1 MPFLVPGSTGVREAY
16 IISWVSLVLTVIG
29 LIVGLVVSV
38 LTKSSATLGFAL
50 ENAVDGISS
59 VLVLWRFWGGGKG
72 QSEGALAM
80 REKRASV
87 GIAIVFVILA
97 ITVGTAGGQHLAS
110 HGELDHIHVLL
121 GLAVPSVLIFGALGV
136 VKVMLGNKTKS
147 PSLKKD
153 GACSLCGA
161 LLSLGVAVGAAL
173 HDIPS
178 MWWFDGAVA
187 LSVAIALG
195 VSGLYTLW
203 KNARQSNAW
212 WTVRFWL
219 KAQVASSRPPPEHAP
234 PIVEAAGPPV
244 MTSPDRV

>member
-80 REKRASV
+80 
-87 GIAIVFVILA
+87 GMVFVILA

-136 VKVMLGNKTKS
+136 VKVMRQQNQK
-147 PSLKKD
+147 
-153 GACSLCGA
+153 
-161 LLSLGVAVGAAL
+161 
-173 HDIPS
+173 
-178 MWWFDGAVA
+178 
-187 LSVAIALG
+187 SVAEKGRRVLFVRRAPL
-195 VSGLYTLW
+195 
-203 KNARQSNAW
+203 ARRRHW
-212 WTVRFWL
+212 R
-219 KAQVASSRPPPEHAP
+219 R
-234 PIVEAAGPPV
+234 AARHPV
-244 MTSPDRV
+244 HVVV

>member
-1 MPFLVPGSTGVREAY
+1 M
-16 IISWVSLVLTVIG
+16 LTILG

-110 HGELDHIHVLL
+110 HGELETTCVASDEAKIVVCCADAAAAPSKAPSLEPSSSPPTTYEPTERPSTHAPSTYVPTPLPSYGPTL
-121 GLAVPSVLIFGALGV
+121 VPSTSA
-136 VKVMLGNKTKS
+136 
-147 PSLKKD
+147 PSDWECCNDAYVDELASLH
-153 GACSLCGA
+153 ACWR
-161 LLSLGVAVGAAL
+161 
-173 HDIPS
+173 H
-178 MWWFDGAVA
+178 
-187 LSVAIALG
+187 
-195 VSGLYTLW
+195 
-203 KNARQSNAW
+203 ARACR
-212 WTVRFWL
+212 RF
-219 KAQVASSRPPPEHAP
+219 ATATRTQRN
-234 PIVEAAGPPV
+234 
-244 MTSPDRV
+244 R

>member
-16 IISWVSLVLTVIG
+16 IISWVSLVLTIVG

-97 ITVGTAGGQHLAS
+97 ITVGTAGGAGSQRRA
-110 HGELDHIHVLL
+110 GP
-121 GLAVPSVLIFGALGV
+121 AP
-136 VKVMLGNKTKS
+136 
-147 PSLKKD
+147 
-153 GACSLCGA
+153 
-161 LLSLGVAVGAAL
+161 VAVHRL
-173 HDIPS
+173 RRDQPR
-178 MWWFDGAVA
+178 
-187 LSVAIALG
+187 ALG
-195 VSGLYTLW
+195 VSLPQPRGGGTRADCGTGRLRGGALR
-203 KNARQSNAW
+203 ALPVA
-212 WTVRFWL
+212 
-219 KAQVASSRPPPEHAP
+219 ASSAGAVDSAP
-234 PIVEAAGPPV
+234 GVAVDHPSRGP
-244 MTSPDRV
+244 R